1 MSLVKTGPAT
11 GVAGARFQWKLV
23 IANAGPSA
31 ADGATFLDTLPD
43 GTTVTEATCGEA
55 TGGAVCGAVAFDPA
69 TVTGTITTL
78 PAQGSV
84 TITVTASRT
93 TVGDATNTATVSPP
107 TGTVDPDPSNDTGTA
122 TIRIERLPG
131 PSAVPTLS
139 APALLVLMLAL
150 MGAVAMRRRVRA

>member
-1 MSLVKTGPAT
+1 M
-11 GVAGARFQWKLV
+11 

-31 ADGATFLDTLPD
+31 ADGATFLDSLPD

-93 TVGDATNTATVSPP
+93 TIGDATNTATVSPAHRH
-107 TGTVDPDPSNDTGTA
+107 GRSGSVERHRNRDDPDRT
-122 TIRIERLPG
+122 LPG